1 MNRNE
6 NSEQLQNMM
15 TLTSKLKTKEMNNL
29 RDQLIVNDFEQQ
41 MSKANN
47 SLEDILKAKDKKIKN
62 HKLIIAFLEK
72 SFNKHKILSSIKI
85 DTYLKDIEEKSQTIQ
100 NLMSQLE
107 EINKSQL
114 VYEECKT
121 EILNLKKQ
129 IVQHKEV
136 IEENKLILL
145 NERNKYSEELKL
157 KSNEISGLNEKLR
170 LLQCSEKERETSRID
185 DQDRAN
191 EICLENSSHNESQEE
206 LRDTLYEY
214 MMGKTPIV
222 SF

>member
-29 RDQLIVNDFEQQ
+29 RNQLIVNDFEQQ

-47 SLEDILKAKDKKIKN
+47 AVEDILKTKDKKIKN
-62 HKLIIAFLEK
+62 YKLIITFLEK
-72 SFNKHKILSSIKI
+72 SFNKHKILSSKKI

-107 EINKSQL
+107 EINKRKL
-114 VYEECKT
+114 VYEAYKN
-121 EILNLKKQ
+121 EILNLKKK

-157 KSNEISGLNEKLR
+157 KSDEISDLNEKLR
-170 LLQCSEKERETSRID
+170 LLQCTEKEKETSRID
-185 DQDRAN
+185 NQDRAN
-191 EICLENSSHNESQEE
+191 HICLKNSCCNDSQEE
-206 LRDTLYEY
+206 LKNILYDY
-214 MMGKTPIV
+214 MMGKQPIV

>member
-47 SLEDILKAKDKKIKN
+47 SVEDILKAKDKKIKN

-107 EINKSQL
+107 EINKSKL

-121 EILNLKKQ
+121 VILNLKKQ

-157 KSNEISGLNEKLR
+157 KSDEISGLNEKLR
-170 LLQCSEKERETSRID
+170 LLQCTEKERESSRID

-191 EICLENSSHNESQEE
+191 DICLKNSSHNESQEE